1 MTERAQEIGVRVEQL
16 AALVNVL
23 SNGLT
28 ETPIEQVSVVLDIL
42 AEHISEVAD
51 AVGELED

>member
-1 MTERAQEIGVRVEQL
+1 MTERVQEIGVKVEQL

-28 ETPIEQVSVVLDIL
+28 ETPIEQVSVMLDIL
-42 AEHISEVAD
+42 AGRINEIAD
-51 AVGELED
+51 AVGELEE

>member
-1 MTERAQEIGVRVEQL
+1 MKERAQEIGVRVEQL

-28 ETPIEQVSVVLDIL
+28 ETPIEQVSVMLDIL
-42 AEHISEVAD
+42 AGRINEIAD
-51 AVGELED
+51 AVGELEE